1 MCLRVFAV
9 ALVFVAGLAAGVRAA
24 GAADDHPALP
34 EGTGRELMIKV
45 CSQCHSPDVA
55 ADQQLD
61 AAGWKGLV
69 DQMASKGAVATEAEF
84 DEIVKYL
91 AGAFPVK

>member
-1 MCLRVFAV
+1 MYLRVFAV
-9 ALVFVAGLAAGVRAA
+9 ALVLVGGLAAGVHTA

-34 EGTGRELMIKV
+34 EGPGRELMIKV